1 MKVVL
6 DTNVLVSGIF
16 WRGTSRSILELWAR
30 EQLEVLVSPLI
41 LKEYERV
48 IFEVESEKRTGLTE
62 EWWKFIIH
70 HSILI
75 YPEETLH
82 ICRDPDDDKFL
93 NCAVNAGARYLVSG
107 DDDLLVLKE
116 IYGIPILKPREFL
129 NYKS

>member
-1 MKVVL
+1 M
-6 DTNVLVSGIF
+6 LVF
-16 WRGTSRSILELWAR
+16 
-30 EQLEVLVSPLI
+30 
-41 LKEYERV
+41 
-48 IFEVESEKRTGLTE
+48 
-62 EWWKFIIH
+62 
-70 HSILI
+70 
-75 YPEETLH
+75 PEGTLH